1 MRECHA
7 ANDEGVGAKRTLT
20 FIVKKETQAAM
31 GKLVPEHVAAGAV
44 LCADESDAY
53 DLLHAGSTRCVA

>member
-31 GKLVPEHVAAGAV
+31 GKLVAQHVAAGAV

-53 DLLHAGSTRCVA
+53 ACVTPSTRCAA